1 MPKII
6 SIANQK
12 GGVGKT
18 TTTIN
23 LATALCSVG
32 KKVLIVDLDPQSNA
46 STGLGIEEENRETT
60 IYDLIISKNFSE
72 KSIKNTLI
80 PGLDIIPATVDLAGA
95 EVELVDLSTRESR
108 LKSVLNEIKNNDN
121 IIIDCPPALG
131 LLTINALVASNSVI
145 IPLQCEFFALEGLVS
160 LMSTIETI
168 KNTHNRKLEI
178 QGVVLTMYDR
188 RNSLSFLVERD
199 VRQNLGKI
207 VYTTVIPRNVRISE
221 APSHGKPVLIYDTN
235 CLGSRAYINLAKE
248 VIEQQKGLHQ

>member
-46 STGLGIEEENRETT
+46 STGLGIEEESRETT
-60 IYDLIISKNFSE
+60 IYDLIIGKNFSE

-108 LKSVLNEIKNNDN
+108 LKSVLNEIKDYDN

-168 KNTHNRKLEI
+168 KNTHNQKLEI

-188 RNSLSFLVERD
+188 RNSLSFLVEKD